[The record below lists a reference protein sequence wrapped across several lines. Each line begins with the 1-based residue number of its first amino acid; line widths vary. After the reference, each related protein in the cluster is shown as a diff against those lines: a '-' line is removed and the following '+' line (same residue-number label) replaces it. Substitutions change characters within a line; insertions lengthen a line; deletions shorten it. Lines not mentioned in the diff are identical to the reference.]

1 MYNGWDI
8 ERTRKQ
14 AEKEAWGIFIIAL
27 VIGVIIASC
36 GIPFLNSIAV
46 LFLILA
52 VPIGVW
58 YVSKKGTEA
67 VERLMGQ
74 RK

>member
-1 MYNGWDI
+1 MYNAWDI

-14 AEKEAWGIFIIAL
+14 AENEAWGVFIIAL
-27 VIGVIIASC
+27 VIGVIIAMS

-46 LFLILA
+46 LLLILA